1 MSDSEF
7 AQYAFGGQGV
17 KGERSSPCKQPVP
30 RERDCQPKADK
41 GLACLTKGFE
51 KLLGLMEEKIGS
63 EGDLFFTEFVPIAF
77 KNLL

>member
-30 RERDCQPKADK
+30 RERNCQPLADK
-41 GLACLTKGFE
+41 GLACLTKGF
-51 KLLGLMEEKIGS
+51 
-63 EGDLFFTEFVPIAF
+63 
-77 KNLL
+77 